1 MSNNKTSYTDI
12 RVRYAETDA
21 MGVVHHANYYV
32 YFERAREDLIESF
45 GISYFDMENDG
56 VMTPVVETQC
66 KYISPARYGD
76 TITVK
81 TSMDKLTPV
90 KFEISYEVYRKSDN
104 TLLAK
109 GKTLMAFTDKN
120 IFSPVSLKKFRP
132 AMWEKFN
139 I

>member
-120 IFSPVSLKKFRP
+120 TFSPVSLKKFRP